1 MQTQKPSDGTRTNE
15 DIHISPIRLVK
26 EDGEA
31 IIIETSKALQM
42 AKDAGLD
49 LVEVSP
55 NAKPPVCRIINYGKY
70 KFEQVKKA
78 KAAKAKQH
86 VVKLKEIKMHPK
98 TAENDYQYRIKQVAE
113 FLQDGM
119 KVKLIMQFRGR
130 EMAHMD
136 YGKRLMER
144 AKEDL
149 APFGDLEMDSRVE
162 GNTML
167 SIYGPKR
174 GAGSA
179 KKQDQAPK
187 PATEP
192 KAAGADTT
200 AYNAQLFVD
209 TTCDHMDNPDL
220 HRIPYVQNPHA
231 IHDSNHPDYNPRI
244 FRNLD

>member
-1 MQTQKPSDGTRTNE
+1 MYPNPRDRRMPNRPSDGTRTNE

-31 IIIETSKALQM
+31 VIIETAKALQM

-70 KFEQVKKA
+70 KFEQLKKA

-98 TAENDYQYRIKQVAE
+98 TAENDYLYRIKQAAA

-149 APFGDLEMDSRVE
+149 LQYGDLEMDSRVE

-174 GAGSA
+174 GAGAA
-179 KKQDQAPK
+179 KKQPQAPK
-187 PATEP
+187 PVTEP
-192 KAAGADTT
+192 MAAGKAS
-200 AYNAQLFVD
+200 
-209 TTCDHMDNPDL
+209 
-220 HRIPYVQNPHA
+220 I
-231 IHDSNHPDYNPRI
+231 
-244 FRNLD
+244 

>member
-1 MQTQKPSDGTRTNE
+1 MFPNPRDRRMPNRPSDGTRTNE

-98 TAENDYQYRIKQVAE
+98 TAENDYQYRIKQASE

-144 AKEDL
+144 AKEAL
-149 APFGDLEMDSRVE
+149 LQFGDLEMDSRVE

-174 GAGSA
+174 GAGTA
-179 KKQDQAPK
+179 KKQPQAPK
-187 PATEP
+187 PVTEP
-192 KAAGADTT
+192 MAAGEAST
-200 AYNAQLFVD
+200 
-209 TTCDHMDNPDL
+209 
-220 HRIPYVQNPHA
+220 
-231 IHDSNHPDYNPRI
+231 
-244 FRNLD
+244 

>member
-1 MQTQKPSDGTRTNE
+1 MYPNPRDRRMPNRPSDGTRTNE
-15 DIHISPIRLVK
+15 DIRISPIRLVK

-31 IIIETSKALQM
+31 VIIETSKALQM

-98 TAENDYQYRIKQVAE
+98 TAENDYQYRIKQAGE

-192 KAAGADTT
+192 EAAGEA
-200 AYNAQLFVD
+200 
-209 TTCDHMDNPDL
+209 
-220 HRIPYVQNPHA
+220 
-231 IHDSNHPDYNPRI
+231 
-244 FRNLD
+244 

>member
-1 MQTQKPSDGTRTNE
+1 MALQNPRDRRMPNRQSDGTRINE
-15 DIHISPIRLVK
+15 DIRISPIRLVK

-31 IIIETSKALQM
+31 VIMDTKQALQM

-55 NAKPPVCRIINYGKY
+55 NAKPP
-70 KFEQVKKA
+70 
-78 KAAKAKQH
+78 KQH

-98 TAENDYQYRIKQVAE
+98 TAENDYLYRIKQAAE

-149 APFGDLEMDSRVE
+149 LQYGDLEMDSRVE

-174 GAGSA
+174 GAGAA
-179 KKQDQAPK
+179 KKQPQAPK
-187 PATEP
+187 PVTEP
-192 KAAGADTT
+192 MAAGEAST
-200 AYNAQLFVD
+200 
-209 TTCDHMDNPDL
+209 
-220 HRIPYVQNPHA
+220 
-231 IHDSNHPDYNPRI
+231 
-244 FRNLD
+244 

>member
-1 MQTQKPSDGTRTNE
+1 M
-15 DIHISPIRLVK
+15 
-26 EDGEA
+26 
-31 IIIETSKALQM
+31 
-42 AKDAGLD
+42 
-49 LVEVSP
+49 
-55 NAKPPVCRIINYGKY
+55 
-70 KFEQVKKA
+70 
-78 KAAKAKQH
+78 
-86 VVKLKEIKMHPK
+86 VKLKEIKLHPK
-98 TAENDYQYRIKQVAE
+98 TAENDYQYRIKQAAE

-192 KAAGADTT
+192 KAAGEA
-200 AYNAQLFVD
+200 
-209 TTCDHMDNPDL
+209 
-220 HRIPYVQNPHA
+220 
-231 IHDSNHPDYNPRI
+231 
-244 FRNLD
+244 

>member
-1 MQTQKPSDGTRTNE
+1 MFPNPRDRRMPNRPSDGTRINE
-15 DIHISPIRLVK
+15 DIHISPIRLIK

-31 IIIETSKALQM
+31 VVIETSKALQM

-55 NAKPPVCRIINYGKY
+55 NAKPPVCKIINYGKY
-70 KFEQVKKA
+70 KFEQIKKA

-98 TAENDYQYRIKQVAE
+98 TAENDYQYRIKQAAE

-149 APFGDLEMDSRVE
+149 LQYGDLEMDSRVE

-174 GAGSA
+174 GASSA
-179 KKQDQAPK
+179 PKKAEAAPK
-187 PATEP
+187 PVTEP
-192 KAAGADTT
+192 EAAGEA
-200 AYNAQLFVD
+200 
-209 TTCDHMDNPDL
+209 
-220 HRIPYVQNPHA
+220 
-231 IHDSNHPDYNPRI
+231 
-244 FRNLD
+244 

>member
-1 MQTQKPSDGTRTNE
+1 MYPNPRDRRMPNRPSDGTRTNE

-31 IIIETSKALQM
+31 VIIETAKALQM

-70 KFEQVKKA
+70 KFEQLKKA

-98 TAENDYQYRIKQVAE
+98 TAENDYLYHIKQAAA

-149 APFGDLEMDSRVE
+149 LQYGDLEMDSRVE

-192 KAAGADTT
+192 KAAGEA
-200 AYNAQLFVD
+200 
-209 TTCDHMDNPDL
+209 
-220 HRIPYVQNPHA
+220 
-231 IHDSNHPDYNPRI
+231 
-244 FRNLD
+244 

>member
-1 MQTQKPSDGTRTNE
+1 MPNRPSDGTRINE

-70 KFEQVKKA
+70 KFEQLKKA

-98 TAENDYQYRIKQVAE
+98 TAENDYQYRIKQAGE

-136 YGKRLMER
+136 YGRRLMER
-144 AKEDL
+144 AKQDL
-149 APFGDLEMDSRVE
+149 ADVGDLETDSRME
-162 GNTML
+162 GNTL
-167 SIYGPKR
+167 LYIYGPKR
-174 GAGSA
+174 GAT
-179 KKQDQAPK
+179 KTAPQK

-192 KAAGADTT
+192 KAAGEATQQT
-200 AYNAQLFVD
+200 EEVNNA
-209 TTCDHMDNPDL
+209 
-220 HRIPYVQNPHA
+220 
-231 IHDSNHPDYNPRI
+231 
-244 FRNLD
+244 

>member
-1 MQTQKPSDGTRTNE
+1 MALQNPRDRRMPNRQSDGTRINE
-15 DIHISPIRLVK
+15 DIRISPIRLVK

-31 IIIETSKALQM
+31 VIMDTKQALQM

-55 NAKPPVCRIINYGKY
+55 NAKPPVCRIINYGKF
-70 KFEQVKKA
+70 KFEQIKKA

-98 TAENDYQYRIKQVAE
+98 TAENDYLYRIKQAAE

-149 APFGDLEMDSRVE
+149 LQYGDLEMDSRVE

-179 KKQDQAPK
+179 KKQAQAPK
-187 PATEP
+187 PVTEP
-192 KAAGADTT
+192 MAAGEAST
-200 AYNAQLFVD
+200 
-209 TTCDHMDNPDL
+209 
-220 HRIPYVQNPHA
+220 
-231 IHDSNHPDYNPRI
+231 
-244 FRNLD
+244 

>member
-1 MQTQKPSDGTRTNE
+1 MYPNPRDRRMPNRPSDGTRINE

-31 IIIETSKALQM
+31 VIIETSKALQM

-70 KFEQVKKA
+70 KFEQIKRA

-98 TAENDYQYRIKQVAE
+98 TAENDYLYRIKQAAE

-149 APFGDLEMDSRVE
+149 LQYGDLEMDSRVE

-174 GAGSA
+174 GTGSA

-187 PATEP
+187 PVTEP
-192 KAAGADTT
+192 KAAGEALT
-200 AYNAQLFVD
+200 
-209 TTCDHMDNPDL
+209 
-220 HRIPYVQNPHA
+220 
-231 IHDSNHPDYNPRI
+231 
-244 FRNLD
+244 

>member
-1 MQTQKPSDGTRTNE
+1 MALQNPRDRRMPNRQSDGTRINE
-15 DIHISPIRLVK
+15 DIRISPIRLVK
-26 EDGEA
+26 DDGEA
-31 IIIETSKALQM
+31 VIMDTKQALQM

-70 KFEQVKKA
+70 KFEQIKKA

-98 TAENDYQYRIKQVAE
+98 TAENDYQYRIKQAAE

-149 APFGDLEMDSRVE
+149 LQYGDLEMDSRVE

-174 GAGSA
+174 GAGTA
-179 KKQDQAPK
+179 KKQPQAPK
-187 PATEP
+187 PVTEP
-192 KAAGADTT
+192 MAAGEAST
-200 AYNAQLFVD
+200 
-209 TTCDHMDNPDL
+209 
-220 HRIPYVQNPHA
+220 
-231 IHDSNHPDYNPRI
+231 
-244 FRNLD
+244 

>member
-1 MQTQKPSDGTRTNE
+1 MPNRPSDGTRTNE

-98 TAENDYQYRIKQVAE
+98 TAENDYQYRIKQAAE

-192 KAAGADTT
+192 KAAGEAST
-200 AYNAQLFVD
+200 
-209 TTCDHMDNPDL
+209 
-220 HRIPYVQNPHA
+220 
-231 IHDSNHPDYNPRI
+231 
-244 FRNLD
+244 

>member
-1 MQTQKPSDGTRTNE
+1 MPNRPSDGTRTNE

-98 TAENDYQYRIKQVAE
+98 TAENDYQYRIKQAAE

-174 GAGSA
+174 GACSA

-192 KAAGADTT
+192 KAAGEA
-200 AYNAQLFVD
+200 
-209 TTCDHMDNPDL
+209 
-220 HRIPYVQNPHA
+220 
-231 IHDSNHPDYNPRI
+231 
-244 FRNLD
+244 

>member
-1 MQTQKPSDGTRTNE
+1 MPNRPSDGTRTNE

-26 EDGEA
+26 ENGEA
-31 IIIETSKALQM
+31 VIIETSKALQM

-98 TAENDYQYRIKQVAE
+98 TAENDYQYRIKQAGE

-192 KAAGADTT
+192 EAAGEA
-200 AYNAQLFVD
+200 
-209 TTCDHMDNPDL
+209 
-220 HRIPYVQNPHA
+220 
-231 IHDSNHPDYNPRI
+231 
-244 FRNLD
+244 

>member
-1 MQTQKPSDGTRTNE
+1 MFPNPRDRRMPNRPSDGTRTNE

-26 EDGEA
+26 ENGEA
-31 IIIETSKALQM
+31 VIIETSKALQM

-98 TAENDYQYRIKQVAE
+98 TAENDYQYRIKQAGE

-187 PATEP
+187 SATEP
-192 KAAGADTT
+192 KAAGEA
-200 AYNAQLFVD
+200 
-209 TTCDHMDNPDL
+209 
-220 HRIPYVQNPHA
+220 
-231 IHDSNHPDYNPRI
+231 
-244 FRNLD
+244 

>member
-1 MQTQKPSDGTRTNE
+1 MPNRPSDGTRINE

-31 IIIETSKALQM
+31 VIIETSKALQM

-55 NAKPPVCRIINYGKY
+55 NAKPPVCRIINYGKF
-70 KFEQVKKA
+70 KFEQIKKA

-98 TAENDYQYRIKQVAE
+98 TAENDYQYRIKQASE

-144 AKEDL
+144 AKEAL
-149 APFGDLEMDSRVE
+149 LQFGDLEMDSRVE

-174 GAGSA
+174 GAGTA
-179 KKQDQAPK
+179 KKQPQAPK
-187 PATEP
+187 PVTEP
-192 KAAGADTT
+192 MAAGEAST
-200 AYNAQLFVD
+200 
-209 TTCDHMDNPDL
+209 
-220 HRIPYVQNPHA
+220 
-231 IHDSNHPDYNPRI
+231 
-244 FRNLD
+244 

>member
-1 MQTQKPSDGTRTNE
+1 MFPNPRDRRMPNRQSDGTRTNE
-15 DIHISPIRLVK
+15 EIHISPIRLVK

-98 TAENDYQYRIKQVAE
+98 TAENDYQYRIKQASE

-149 APFGDLEMDSRVE
+149 LQYGDLEMDSRVE

-174 GAGSA
+174 GAGAA
-179 KKQDQAPK
+179 KKQPQAPK
-187 PATEP
+187 PVTEP
-192 KAAGADTT
+192 MAAGEAST
-200 AYNAQLFVD
+200 
-209 TTCDHMDNPDL
+209 
-220 HRIPYVQNPHA
+220 
-231 IHDSNHPDYNPRI
+231 
-244 FRNLD
+244 